1 MQDNCYEVVYRTGT
15 YDCRRVNEPNAIMVD
30 GGITVFSRWMYCG
43 EFVLSGRCLEAGIG
57 VMPPEGASDDE
68 LLVMEYLRRAHRV
81 TTQSM
86 SSIHT

>member
-1 MQDNCYEVVYRTGT
+1 MS
-15 YDCRRVNEPNAIMVD
+15 EPNAVMVD
-30 GGITVFSRWMYCG
+30 GGITSLSRWMYCG

-68 LLVMEYLRRAHRV
+68 LLVMESLRRAHRV

-86 SSIHT
+86 SSIHQ